1 MKWKENNILMKKLFI
16 MCVAL
21 VMALSTVSA
30 YEKMNLKDVAE
41 NKFVAQRIDGINP
54 LKGTDQYAQLSRD
67 GKQIV
72 QYSFKTGKQTAVLF
86 DVNNTQGERISQFDG
101 YIMSPD
107 GRHILIA
114 TQRRAVYR
122 R

>member
-41 NKFVAQRIDGINP
+41 NKFAAQRIDGINP
-54 LKGTDQYAQLSRD
+54 LKGKLCSILS
-67 GKQIV
+67 KQV
-72 QYSFKTGKQTAVLF
+72 SKQPYFL
-86 DVNNTQGERISQFDG
+86 
-101 YIMSPD
+101 M
-107 GRHILIA
+107 
-114 TQRRAVYR
+114 
-122 R
+122 